1 MASQVASPVD
11 DAQQSSMYEL
21 FMGLMT
27 IFSLVVMALIYLVHA
42 PEVDAILLGAD
53 TLFCI
58 IFLFDFSLSLRRAP
72 DRRAYL
78 FGERPGRSLPTGVVD
93 LLGSIPSVG
102 IFRAFRVFRLARLAR
117 LLRARG
123 SQDLAREFINRR
135 AESAIYIIITAAMLV
150 LLIGSSLVAF
160 IEPGVD
166 GANIQTGADAF
177 WWAWVTITTVGYGDR
192 FPVTEGGR
200 VVGMLTMAVG
210 IGIFGV
216 LTSYL
221 SAVFMAPPPSPD
233 GVDGESGPSAS
244 PAAGTDAVLAELAAM
259 RAELAELR
267 RSVEAASGGPRG

>member
-1 MASQVASPVD
+1 MASQPAGRVD
-11 DAQQSSMYEL
+11 EAPQSSIYEL

-27 IFSLVVMALIYLVHA
+27 IMSLAVMALIILVQS
-42 PEVDAILLGAD
+42 PEVDAILFGAD

-58 IFLFDFSLSLRRAP
+58 IFLSDFALSLKRAP

-102 IFRAFRVFRLARLAR
+102 IFRAFRIFRLARLAR
-117 LLRARG
+117 LLRAKG
-123 SQDLAREFINRR
+123 SKALATEFINRR
-135 AESAIYIIITAAMLV
+135 AESAIYIIIVAAMLV
-150 LLIGSSLVAF
+150 LLLGSSLVALV
-160 IEPGVD
+160 EPGVE

-221 SAVFMAPPPSPD
+221 STIFMAPPKA
-233 GVDGESGPSAS
+233 EES
-244 PAAGTDAVLAELAAM
+244 PAGSDTASAPAATEAILSELTAM

-267 RSVEAASGGPRG
+267 QALAAAPPRNPGP